1 MRNVNVG
8 CFCGEG
14 SFECL
19 ERLQL
24 TIDAIAIA
32 IAIAIYAMHLLRSYD

>member
-8 CFCGEG
+8 CLCGER
-14 SFECL
+14 SFEFL

-32 IAIAIYAMHLLRSYD
+32 IYATHLLRSYD

>member
-32 IAIAIYAMHLLRSYD
+32 IAIYAMHLLRSYD

>member
-32 IAIAIYAMHLLRSYD
+32 IYAMHLLSSYD

>member
-24 TIDAIAIA
+24 TIDAIAI
-32 IAIAIYAMHLLRSYD
+32 YAMHLLRSYD

>member
-24 TIDAIAIA
+24 TIGA